1 MDGYGDISLLTDSDW
16 VMERR
21 LKGTTIYVI
30 KMSRTSIQ
38 GLKEKAEVI
47 SLSFGNNCFPTKW
60 ITAIVKVIE
69 LI

>member
-1 MDGYGDISLLTDSDW
+1 MDGYGDISLLTDADW

-38 GLKEKAEVI
+38 GLKEKGGSNFLE
-47 SLSFGNNCFPTKW
+47 FW
-60 ITAIVKVIE
+60 
-69 LI
+69 